1 MSGQIITQVSSSL
14 DNSRIGHIVTTCK
27 VEKWLIVELYIWS
40 FSPIVVSLLFFT
52 ITMVVKFLVSKLS
65 TRKIRIEV
73 VWITT
78 LRTFLLFM
86 GTRGFSW
93 KYFSCFS
100 ENFDFDNFWQN
111 ICYFYGWE
119 NCRKFHPVIL
129 FKK

>member
-73 VWITT
+73 V
-78 LRTFLLFM
+78 
-86 GTRGFSW
+86 
-93 KYFSCFS
+93 
-100 ENFDFDNFWQN
+100 
-111 ICYFYGWE
+111 
-119 NCRKFHPVIL
+119 
-129 FKK
+129 